1 MFTAANPSFTSA
13 PTGAAARFGATFHA
27 LERHHHHHASD
38 AKPATKPA
46 ADAPIGLGWTDL
58 LAHRDYLIRFARRKL
73 QDPCL
78 AEDVVH
84 DVFEAVISGQAQFG
98 GRAALRSWLTA
109 VLKNKIIDLI
119 RQRARYD
126 SLDADDDGDTDDMP
140 QMMSEAAGPEELA
153 EQRERLMQTMHRI
166 AQLPQG
172 LREVVDF
179 RVLQDE
185 SSGAVCKRLG
195 ISEASLFVRL
205 HRARK
210 QLLC

>member
-13 PTGAAARFGATFHA
+13 PTGAAAHFGATFHA